1 MELLEA
7 IRGRRSVRKYKTD
20 PLPEQTVR
28 ELLEIASWAPSGMN
42 TQPWL
47 YVVIEGSD
55 YLKELSDKCRGYLL
69 DIMDEMPALESYRTA
84 LSNPDFNIFYGAPS
98 LVLIYGN
105 QNAFTYPNDCSM
117 AALNLMLA
125 AWDRGI
131 GSCWIGF
138 ARAFCGA
145 PDFKAELEVPP
156 EYQLV
161 APVILGYP
169 ASPPA
174 KGARREIQV
183 KFHKK

>member
-7 IRGRRSVRKYKTD
+7 IRGRRSVRKYKGEQ
-20 PLPEQTVR
+20 LPEKTVR
-28 ELLEIASWAPSGMN
+28 ELLELAAWAPSGMN

-47 YVVIEGSD
+47 YVVIEGEE
-55 YLKELSDKCRGYLL
+55 YLRDLSDKCRAYILE
-69 DIMDEMPALESYRTA
+69 IMDELPALQNYKTA
-84 LSNPDFNIFYGAPS
+84 LSNPDYNIFYGAPA

-138 ARAFCGA
+138 ARAYCGT
-145 PDFKAELEVPP
+145 PDFKAELKVPP

-161 APVILGYP
+161 APVLPG
-169 ASPPA
+169 
-174 KGARREIQV
+174 RRNYSIQRNSW
-183 KFHKK
+183 KFKSYQG

>member
-1 MELLEA
+1 MELKQA
-7 IRGRRSVRKYKTD
+7 ITTRRSVRKYKSE
-20 PLPEQTVR
+20 PVPEQTVK
-28 ELLEIASWAPSGMN
+28 ELLELAAWAPSGMN

-47 YVVIEGSD
+47 YVVLEGKD
-55 YLKELSDKCRGYLL
+55 YLKDLSDKCKAYLL
-69 DIMDEMPALESYRTA
+69 DIMEELPALQSYRTTLA
-84 LSNPDFNIFYGAPS
+84 NPDSNIFYGAPE
-98 LVLIYGN
+98 LVLIYGD

-138 ARAFCGA
+138 ARAYCGT
-145 PDFKAELEVPP
+145 PEFKIELKVPP

-169 ASPPA
+169 ADPPA
-174 KGARREIQV
+174 QGSRRDIKV
-183 KFHKK
+183 SFHRK